1 MNERALAGLFLIA
14 CSGGLVWA
22 WWTGHLNNLLTGAT
36 SRVSGTMPTPV
47 ASKPKGA
54 QVW

>member
-22 WWTGHLNNLLTGAT
+22 WWTGHLNTLLAGAT
-36 SRVSGTMPTPV
+36 SRVSGSMPTPP
-47 ASKPKGA
+47 AAKGA
-54 QVW
+54 PIW